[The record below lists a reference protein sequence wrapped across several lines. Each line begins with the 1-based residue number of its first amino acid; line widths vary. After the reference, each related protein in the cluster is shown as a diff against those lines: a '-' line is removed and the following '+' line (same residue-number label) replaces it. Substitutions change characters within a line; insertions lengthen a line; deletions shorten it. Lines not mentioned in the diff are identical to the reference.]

1 MNVQKRLYS
10 YCYISD
16 GLVRA
21 GWLTMKACRSVN
33 NGERWNRD
41 IRREYEIRIEHLE
54 VFIVNTVTSITAK
67 HLLECLEGLHQD

>member
-1 MNVQKRLYS
+1 
-10 YCYISD
+10 
-16 GLVRA
+16 
-21 GWLTMKACRSVN
+21 MKACRSVN